1 MVSSQASR
9 GKEMRKVEMQSKEI
23 VDFLKKAKRTND
35 MVCILPGSSMSKDI
49 IKYLEELERYKTAE
63 QQGLL
68 VKLPC
73 KIGDAIYRMTPET
86 LVPITR
92 DIIMQITIC
101 DGFIL
106 LHGEVISEIDAA
118 EIGETAFL
126 SMEEADRKLK
136 ELTK

>member
-1 MVSSQASR
+1 
-9 GKEMRKVEMQSKEI
+9 MQSKEI
-23 VDFLKKAKRTND
+23 VDFLRKAKRTGD
-35 MVCILPGSSMSKDI
+35 MVGILPDSTISKDI
-49 IKYLEELERYKTAE
+49 IKYLEELERYKIAE

-118 EIGETAFL
+118 EIGETAFF
-126 SMEEADRKLK
+126 SMEEAEQKLK
-136 ELTK
+136 ELSK

>member
-1 MVSSQASR
+1 
-9 GKEMRKVEMQSKEI
+9 MQSKEI
-23 VDFLKKAKRTND
+23 VDFLRKAKRTGD
-35 MVCILPGSSMSKDI
+35 MVGILPDSTISKDI
-49 IKYLEELERYKTAE
+49 IKYLEELERYKIAE

-73 KIGDAIYRMTPET
+73 KIGDAIYRMTQET

-126 SMEEADRKLK
+126 SMEEVDRKLK
-136 ELTK
+136 ELTE

>member
-1 MVSSQASR
+1 
-9 GKEMRKVEMQSKEI
+9 MQSKEI
-23 VDFLKKAKRTND
+23 VDFLKKAKRTGD
-35 MVCILPGSSMSKDI
+35 MVGILPDSTMSKDI

-73 KIGDAIYRMTPET
+73 KIGDAIYRMSPET

-92 DIIMQITIC
+92 DIVMQVTIC

-106 LHGEVISEIDAA
+106 LHGEVISEIDVA

-126 SMEEADRKLK
+126 SIEEADRKLK
-136 ELTK
+136 ELAE

>member
-1 MVSSQASR
+1 MV
-9 GKEMRKVEMQSKEI
+9 G
-23 VDFLKKAKRTND
+23 
-35 MVCILPGSSMSKDI
+35 ILPDSTISKDI
-49 IKYLEELERYKTAE
+49 IKYLEGLERYKIAE

-101 DGFIL
+101 DGLIL

>member
-1 MVSSQASR
+1 
-9 GKEMRKVEMQSKEI
+9 MQSKEI
-23 VDFLKKAKRTND
+23 VDFLKKAKRTGD
-35 MVCILPGSSMSKDI
+35 MVGILPDSTISKDI
-49 IKYLEELERYKTAE
+49 IKYLEELERYKIAE
-63 QQGLL
+63 QQDLL

>member
-1 MVSSQASR
+1 
-9 GKEMRKVEMQSKEI
+9 MQSKEI
-23 VDFLKKAKRTND
+23 VEILKKAKRTGD
-35 MVCILPGSSMSKDI
+35 MVGILPDSTISKDI
-49 IKYLEELERYKTAE
+49 IKYLEKLERYKIAE

>member
-1 MVSSQASR
+1 
-9 GKEMRKVEMQSKEI
+9 MQSKEI
-23 VDFLKKAKRTND
+23 VDFLKKAKRTGD
-35 MVCILPGSSMSKDI
+35 MVGILPDSTISKDI
-49 IKYLEELERYKTAE
+49 IKYLEELERYKIAE
-63 QQGLL
+63 QQDLL

-136 ELTK
+136 ELTE

>member
-1 MVSSQASR
+1 
-9 GKEMRKVEMQSKEI
+9 MQSKEI
-23 VDFLKKAKRTND
+23 VDFLKKAKRTGD
-35 MVCILPGSSMSKDI
+35 MVGILPDSTISKDI
-49 IKYLEELERYKTAE
+49 IKYLEELERYKIAE
-63 QQGLL
+63 QQDLL

-101 DGFIL
+101 DGLIL

>member
-1 MVSSQASR
+1 
-9 GKEMRKVEMQSKEI
+9 MQSKEI
-23 VDFLKKAKRTND
+23 VDFLKKANRTND

-49 IKYLEELERYKTAE
+49 IKYLEELERYKIAE

-101 DGFIL
+101 DGLIL

>member
-1 MVSSQASR
+1 
-9 GKEMRKVEMQSKEI
+9 MQSKEI
-23 VDFLKKAKRTND
+23 VDFLRKAKRTGD
-35 MVCILPGSSMSKDI
+35 MVGILPDSTISKDI
-49 IKYLEELERYKTAE
+49 IKYLEELERYKIAE

-106 LHGEVISEIDAA
+106 LHGEVISEIDTA

-136 ELTK
+136 ELTE

>member
-1 MVSSQASR
+1 
-9 GKEMRKVEMQSKEI
+9 MQSKEI
-23 VDFLKKAKRTND
+23 VDFLRKAKRTGD
-35 MVCILPGSSMSKDI
+35 MVGILPDSTISKDI
-49 IKYLEELERYKTAE
+49 IKYLEELERYKIAE

-101 DGFIL
+101 DGFVL

-136 ELTK
+136 ELTE

>member
-1 MVSSQASR
+1 
-9 GKEMRKVEMQSKEI
+9 MQSKEI
-23 VDFLKKAKRTND
+23 VDFLRKAKRTGD
-35 MVCILPGSSMSKDI
+35 MVGILPDSTISKDI
-49 IKYLEELERYKTAE
+49 IKYLEELERYKIAE

-136 ELTK
+136 ELTE

>member
-1 MVSSQASR
+1 
-9 GKEMRKVEMQSKEI
+9 MQSKEI
-23 VDFLKKAKRTND
+23 VDFLRKAKRTGD
-35 MVCILPGSSMSKDI
+35 MVGILPDSTISKDI
-49 IKYLEELERYKTAE
+49 IKYLEKLERYKIAE

>member
-1 MVSSQASR
+1 
-9 GKEMRKVEMQSKEI
+9 MQSKEI
-23 VDFLKKAKRTND
+23 VDFLRKAKGTGD
-35 MVCILPGSSMSKDI
+35 MVGILPDSTISKDI
-49 IKYLEELERYKTAE
+49 IKYLEELERYKIAE

-101 DGFIL
+101 DGLIL

>member
-1 MVSSQASR
+1 
-9 GKEMRKVEMQSKEI
+9 MQSKEI
-23 VDFLKKAKRTND
+23 VDFLRKAKRTGD
-35 MVCILPGSSMSKDI
+35 MVGILPDSTISKDI
-49 IKYLEELERYKTAE
+49 IKYLEELERYKIAE
-63 QQGLL
+63 QQDLL

-101 DGFIL
+101 DGLIL

-118 EIGETAFL
+118 EIGKTAFL

>member
-1 MVSSQASR
+1 
-9 GKEMRKVEMQSKEI
+9 MQSKEI
-23 VDFLKKAKRTND
+23 VDFLRKAKRTGD
-35 MVCILPGSSMSKDI
+35 MVGILPDSTISKDI
-49 IKYLEELERYKTAE
+49 IKYLEKLERYKIAE

-101 DGFIL
+101 DGLIL
-106 LHGEVISEIDAA
+106 LHGEVISEIDEA

>member
-1 MVSSQASR
+1 
-9 GKEMRKVEMQSKEI
+9 MQSKEI
-23 VDFLKKAKRTND
+23 ADFLKKAKRTGG
-35 MVCILPGSSMSKDI
+35 MVEILPDSTISKDI
-49 IKYLEELERYKTAE
+49 IKYLEGLERYKIAE

-101 DGFIL
+101 DGLIL

>member
-1 MVSSQASR
+1 
-9 GKEMRKVEMQSKEI
+9 MQSKEI
-23 VDFLKKAKRTND
+23 VDFLKKANRTND

-49 IKYLEELERYKTAE
+49 IKYLEELERYKIAE
-63 QQGLL
+63 QRGLL

-101 DGFIL
+101 DGLIL

>member
-1 MVSSQASR
+1 
-9 GKEMRKVEMQSKEI
+9 MQSKEI
-23 VDFLKKAKRTND
+23 VDFLKKANRTND

-49 IKYLEELERYKTAE
+49 IKYLKELERYKTAE

-68 VKLPC
+68 AKLPC

-126 SMEEADRKLK
+126 STEEADRKLK

>member
-1 MVSSQASR
+1 
-9 GKEMRKVEMQSKEI
+9 MQSKEI
-23 VDFLKKAKRTND
+23 VDFLRKAKRTGD
-35 MVCILPGSSMSKDI
+35 MVGILPDSTISKDI
-49 IKYLEELERYKTAE
+49 IKYLEELERYKIAE

-126 SMEEADRKLK
+126 STEEADRKLK

>member
-1 MVSSQASR
+1 
-9 GKEMRKVEMQSKEI
+9 MQSKEI
-23 VDFLKKAKRTND
+23 VDFLRKAKRTGD
-35 MVCILPGSSMSKDI
+35 MVGILPDSTISKDI
-49 IKYLEELERYKTAE
+49 IKYLEELERYKIAE
-63 QQGLL
+63 QHGLL

-101 DGFIL
+101 DGLIL

>member
-1 MVSSQASR
+1 MERLTLEETISHA
-9 GKEMRKVEMQSKEI
+9 KEVAVQMEL
-23 VDFLKKAKRTND
+23 VDNCKKCSENHKQLAEW
-35 MVCILPGSSMSKDI
+35 
-49 IKYLEELERYKTAE
+49 LEELKRYKAAE

-101 DGFIL
+101 DGFVL

-126 SMEEADRKLK
+126 SMEEAEQKLK
-136 ELTK
+136 ELPNE

>member
-1 MVSSQASR
+1 
-9 GKEMRKVEMQSKEI
+9 MQSKEI
-23 VDFLKKAKRTND
+23 VDFLKKANRTND
-35 MVCILPGSSMSKDI
+35 MVCILPDSTISKDI
-49 IKYLEELERYKTAE
+49 IKYLEKLERYKIAE

-101 DGFIL
+101 DGLIL

>member
-1 MVSSQASR
+1 
-9 GKEMRKVEMQSKEI
+9 MQSKEI
-23 VDFLKKAKRTND
+23 VDFLKKAKRTGD
-35 MVCILPGSSMSKDI
+35 MVGILPDSTISKDI
-49 IKYLEELERYKTAE
+49 IEYLEELERYKIAE

-136 ELTK
+136 EVTE

>member
-1 MVSSQASR
+1 
-9 GKEMRKVEMQSKEI
+9 MQSKEI
-23 VDFLKKAKRTND
+23 VDFLKKAKRTGD
-35 MVCILPGSSMSKDI
+35 MVGILPDSTISKDI
-49 IKYLEELERYKTAE
+49 IKYLEKLERYKIAE

>member
-1 MVSSQASR
+1 
-9 GKEMRKVEMQSKEI
+9 MQSKEI

>member
-1 MVSSQASR
+1 
-9 GKEMRKVEMQSKEI
+9 MQSNEI
-23 VDFLKKAKRTND
+23 VDFLRKAKRTGD
-35 MVCILPGSSMSKDI
+35 MVGILPDSTISKDI
-49 IKYLEELERYKTAE
+49 IKYLEELERYKIAE

-101 DGFIL
+101 DGLIL

>member
-1 MVSSQASR
+1 
-9 GKEMRKVEMQSKEI
+9 MQSKEI
-23 VDFLKKAKRTND
+23 ADFLKKAKRTGD
-35 MVCILPGSSMSKDI
+35 MVGILPDSTISKDI
-49 IKYLEELERYKTAE
+49 IKYLEELERYKIAE
-63 QQGLL
+63 QQDLL

-136 ELTK
+136 ELTE

>member
-1 MVSSQASR
+1 
-9 GKEMRKVEMQSKEI
+9 MQSKEI
-23 VDFLKKAKRTND
+23 VDFLRKAKRTGD
-35 MVCILPGSSMSKDI
+35 MVGILPDSTISKDI
-49 IKYLEELERYKTAE
+49 IKYLEELERYKIAE
-63 QQGLL
+63 QQDLL

-101 DGFIL
+101 DGLIL

>member
-1 MVSSQASR
+1 
-9 GKEMRKVEMQSKEI
+9 MQSKEI
-23 VDFLKKAKRTND
+23 VDFLRKAKRTGD
-35 MVCILPGSSMSKDI
+35 MVGILPDSTISKDI
-49 IKYLEELERYKTAE
+49 IKYLEELERYKIAE

-101 DGFIL
+101 DGLTL

-118 EIGETAFL
+118 EIGEAAFL

-136 ELTK
+136 ELTE

>member
-1 MVSSQASR
+1 
-9 GKEMRKVEMQSKEI
+9 MQSKEI

-35 MVCILPGSSMSKDI
+35 MVCILPGSSISKDI
-49 IKYLEELERYKTAE
+49 IKYLEELERYKAAE
-63 QQGLL
+63 QKGLL
-68 VKLPC
+68 AKLPC

-126 SMEEADRKLK
+126 STEEADRKLK

>member
-1 MVSSQASR
+1 
-9 GKEMRKVEMQSKEI
+9 MQSKEI
-23 VDFLKKAKRTND
+23 VDFLKKAKRTGD
-35 MVCILPGSSMSKDI
+35 MVGILPNSTMSKDI
-49 IKYLEELERYKTAE
+49 IKYLEELEKYKTAE

-68 VKLPC
+68 MKLPC

-126 SMEEADRKLK
+126 STEEADRKLK

>member
-1 MVSSQASR
+1 
-9 GKEMRKVEMQSKEI
+9 MQSKEI
-23 VDFLKKAKRTND
+23 VDFLKKAKRTGD
-35 MVCILPGSSMSKDI
+35 MVGILPDSTISKDI
-49 IKYLEELERYKTAE
+49 IKYLEKLERYKIAE

-101 DGFIL
+101 DGLIL
-106 LHGEVISEIDAA
+106 LHGEAISEIDAA

>member
-1 MVSSQASR
+1 
-9 GKEMRKVEMQSKEI
+9 MQSKEI
-23 VDFLKKAKRTND
+23 VDFLKKAKRTGG
-35 MVCILPGSSMSKDI
+35 MVGILPDSTISKDI
-49 IKYLEELERYKTAE
+49 IKYLEGLERYKIAE

-101 DGFIL
+101 DGLIL

>member
-1 MVSSQASR
+1 
-9 GKEMRKVEMQSKEI
+9 MQSKEI
-23 VDFLKKAKRTND
+23 VDFLKKANRTND

-49 IKYLEELERYKTAE
+49 IKYLKELERYKTAE

-68 VKLPC
+68 AKLPC

-101 DGFIL
+101 DGFVL

-136 ELTK
+136 ELTE